1 MKQIIHALKPK
12 SKRGKPA
19 AALAARPTVIVTA
32 KPPKQID
39 AYKRLLKLRAET
51 GG

>member
-1 MKQIIHALKPK
+1 MKRITHALKPK
-12 SKRGKPA
+12 RKRLKPTA
-19 AALAARPTVIVTA
+19 PLPSPAIIVTA

-39 AYKRLLKLRAET
+39 AYKRQLRLRAET